1 MTQFLICILD
11 HWMNP
16 LLIIHP
22 HLINLIR
29 IFLLQWIVKNGP
41 KLTLRKIRQSGPKK
55 RKNKRKLLFKL
66 QKKLY
71 KNKEKQ
77 ALIKITRSQKLQRK
91 KLHKNNKKLKINRQL
106 RKYLLCNKK
115 IYKLNSLKKKLN
127 KINCKKKLKDSKIK
141 LLKNKQKLAMFNK
154 LMKMNFRQ
162 KKMMILV
169 ELMFFKI

>member
-11 HWMNP
+11 HWTNP

-41 KLTLRKIRQSGPKK
+41 KLTLRKIRQSGLKK
-55 RKNKRKLLFKL
+55 RKKNKKPLFKL
-66 QKKLY
+66 QNKLY
-71 KNKEKQ
+71 KNKKKQ
-77 ALIKITRSQKLQRK
+77 TQIKITRSQKLQRK
-91 KLHKNNKKLKINRQL
+91 KLHKNNNKLKINRQL

-115 IYKLNSLKKKLN
+115 TYKLSSLKKKLN
-127 KINCKKKLKDSKIK
+127 KINSKKKLKDSKIK
-141 LLKNKQKLAMFNK
+141 LLKNKQKLAMFKK

-162 KKMMILV
+162 KKMMNLV